1 MILYNTGKPRRACP
15 VLTGWVASFNQNI
28 RTVPKL
34 IDEDKK
40 ISLEDLTPII
50 IKTLRKHGGRARKED
65 VEKEI
70 YEKFKQVFNA
80 SWYQET
86 VSAGV
91 QRWRYIITLAKE
103 VAKSKGLI
111 KRPEHSKQGYWE
123 LSEKVK

>member
-1 MILYNTGKPRRACP
+1 ML
-15 VLTGWVASFNQNI
+15 FNQNI